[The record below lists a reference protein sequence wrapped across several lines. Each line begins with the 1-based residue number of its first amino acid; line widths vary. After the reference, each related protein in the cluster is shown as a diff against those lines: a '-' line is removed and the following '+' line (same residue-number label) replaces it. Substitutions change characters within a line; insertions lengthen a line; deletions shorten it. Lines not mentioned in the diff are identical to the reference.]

1 MKLILIP
8 TILVLFT
15 LFYKKNSLLCLGIF
29 GLSYYIAN
37 CCTKNK
43 DLCFFVAILSSFYIF
58 QHMKVLEGNTN
69 LDNTNLDNV
78 RGCKE
83 ELDDTQTI
91 ACDPSDEDCD
101 WTATKLKEKK
111 KECKQ
116 ILNELNSK
124 ETTDPE
130 EKKKI
135 KKDIKKYKAREDK
148 IDEALKKC
156 FKYTSKGKCPDT
168 CSWGKIGS
176 EETCNEK

>member
-8 TILVLFT
+8 TILVLFI

-69 LDNTNLDNV
+69 LDNV

-83 ELDDTQTI
+83 ELDDTQAI
-91 ACDPSDEDCD
+91 VCDPSNEDCD

-111 KECKQ
+111 DECKR
-116 ILNELNSK
+116 ILNELNSN

-148 IDEALKKC
+148 IDEALTKC
-156 FKYTSKGKCPDT
+156 FKYMSKSKCPDT